1 MAEGMG
7 SPLVSI
13 DHEAVVV
20 RRGVRSGVYTV
31 IAVHSTVLGPALG
44 GCRMTSYESTAEA
57 VRDALRLSRGM
68 TYKSAAA
75 GLPLGGGKSVIAM
88 EPGVDREA
96 MLLDLADN
104 VESLG
109 GLYIT
114 AEDVGT
120 KPADMELIHTRT
132 DHVVGL
138 PPETG
143 GVGDPSPFTAAGVEA
158 ALKACIGVRF
168 GSEDLDGRSVA
179 IIGVGAVGETLARSL
194 SSQGAESIVADI
206 NESKRT
212 LAEEL
217 PKARWSDPESAML
230 AEVDVLGPCALGGV
244 LNEETIPAL
253 RCQIVCGAANN
264 QLSREELAEDLAKRG
279 IIYAPDFIA
288 NAGGIIHAAEE
299 HAGEHDPERVA
310 QRVQNIHD
318 VVVEILEESEST
330 GRTPLSAG
338 YAIAGRRLEAGRE
351 AARV

>member
-1 MAEGMG
+1 MAQGVG

-13 DHEAVVV
+13 DHEALVV
-20 RRGVRSGVYTV
+20 RKGARSGVYTV
-31 IAVHSTVLGPALG
+31 IAVHSTALGPALG
-44 GCRMTSYESTAEA
+44 GCRMTSYDSTAEA

-96 MLLDLADN
+96 MLLDLADT

-120 KPADMELIHTRT
+120 KPSDMELIRTRT
-132 DHVVGL
+132 EHVVGL
-138 PPETG
+138 PPEKG

-158 ALKACIGVRF
+158 AMRACVGKRF
-168 GSEDLDGRSVA
+168 GDESFAGRSVA
-179 IIGVGAVGETLARSL
+179 VVGVGSVGEGLARSL
-194 SSQGAESIVADI
+194 GAQGAELILADI
-206 NESKRT
+206 NEAKRG

-217 PKARWSDPESAML
+217 RARWSDPESAML
-230 AEVDVLGPCALGGV
+230 AEVDVLAPCALGGV

-264 QLSREELAEDLAKRG
+264 QLSREELAEAVAERG

-299 HAGEHDPERVA
+299 HAGEHDPDRVA
-310 QRVQNIHD
+310 QRVEGIHD
-318 VVVEILEESEST
+318 VVVEILEESESS

-338 YAIAGRRLEAGRE
+338 YEIAGRRLEAGR
-351 AARV
+351 ATARA

>member
-1 MAEGMG
+1 MVEPTV
-7 SPLVSI
+7 PLVSL
-13 DHEAVVV
+13 DHDALVV
-20 RRGVRSGVYTV
+20 RKGERSGVYTV
-31 IAVHSTVLGPALG
+31 IAVHSTTLGPALG
-44 GCRMTSYESTAEA
+44 GCRMTSYATPVDA

-104 VESLG
+104 VDSLG

-120 KPADMELIHTRT
+120 KPSDMELIHTRT

-138 PPETG
+138 PPEKG

-158 ALKACIGVRF
+158 AMRACVGKRF
-168 GSEDLDGRSVA
+168 GSESFDGRSVA
-179 IIGVGAVGETLARSL
+179 VVGVGAVGADLARSL
-194 SSQGAESIVADI
+194 SEQGAELIIADI
-206 NESKRT
+206 NEAKRT

-217 PKARWSDPESAML
+217 PGARWSDPETAML
-230 AEVDVLGPCALGGV
+230 AEVDVLAPCALGGV
-244 LNEETIPAL
+244 INEETIPAL
-253 RCQIVCGAANN
+253 RCQIICGAANN
-264 QLSREELAEDLAKRG
+264 QLSREELAEDLAGRG
-279 IIYAPDFIA
+279 IVYAPEFIA

-299 HAGEHDPERVA
+299 HAGEHDPDRVA
-310 QRVQNIHD
+310 KRVQGIHD
-318 VVVEILEESEST
+318 VVAEILEESEST

-338 YAIAGRRLEAGRE
+338 YAIAARRLETGRE
-351 AARV
+351 AVRV

>member
-1 MAEGMG
+1 MVEPTV
-7 SPLVSI
+7 PLVSL
-13 DHEAVVV
+13 DHDALVV
-20 RRGVRSGVYTV
+20 RKGERSGVYTV
-31 IAVHSTVLGPALG
+31 IAVHSTTLGPALG
-44 GCRMTSYESTAEA
+44 GCRMTSYATPVDA

-104 VESLG
+104 VDSLG

-120 KPADMELIHTRT
+120 KPSDMELIHTRT

-138 PPETG
+138 PPEKG

-158 ALKACIGVRF
+158 AMRACVGKRF
-168 GSEDLDGRSVA
+168 GSESFDGRSVA
-179 IIGVGAVGETLARSL
+179 VVGVGAVGADLARSL
-194 SSQGAESIVADI
+194 SEQGAELIIADI
-206 NESKRT
+206 NEAKRT

-217 PKARWSDPESAML
+217 PGARWSDPETAML
-230 AEVDVLGPCALGGV
+230 AEVDVLAPCALGGV
-244 LNEETIPAL
+244 INEETIPAL
-253 RCQIVCGAANN
+253 RCQIICGAANN
-264 QLSREELAEDLAKRG
+264 QLSREELAEDLAGRG
-279 IIYAPDFIA
+279 IVYAPDFIA

-299 HAGEHDPERVA
+299 HAGEHDPDRVA
-310 QRVQNIHD
+310 KRVQGIHD
-318 VVVEILEESEST
+318 VVAEILEESEST

-338 YAIAGRRLEAGRE
+338 YAIAARRLETGRE
-351 AARV
+351 AVRV

>member
-1 MAEGMG
+1 MVEPTV
-7 SPLVSI
+7 PLVSL
-13 DHEAVVV
+13 DHEALVV
-20 RRGVRSGVYTV
+20 RKGERSGVYTV
-31 IAVHSTVLGPALG
+31 IAVHSTTLGPALG
-44 GCRMTSYESTAEA
+44 GCRMTSYATAVDA

-96 MLLDLADN
+96 MLLDLADT

-120 KPADMELIHTRT
+120 KPSDMELIHSRT

-138 PPETG
+138 PPEKG

-158 ALKACIGVRF
+158 AMRACVGKRF
-168 GSEDLDGRSVA
+168 GSETFEGRSVSVV
-179 IIGVGAVGETLARSL
+179 GVGGVGETLARSL
-194 SSQGAESIVADI
+194 SEQGAELIVADI
-206 NESKRT
+206 NEAKRG

-217 PKARWSDPESAML
+217 PRARWSDPDSAML
-230 AEVDVLGPCALGGV
+230 AEVDVLAPCALGGV
-244 LNEETIPAL
+244 LSEETIPAL

-264 QLSREELAEDLAKRG
+264 QLSREELAEDLARRN
-279 IIYAPDFIA
+279 IVYAPDFIA

-299 HAGEHDPERVA
+299 HAGAHDPERVA
-310 QRVQNIHD
+310 QRVQGIHD
-318 VVVEILEESEST
+318 VVAEILGESEST
-330 GRTPLSAG
+330 GRTPLSAA
-338 YAIAGRRLEAGRE
+338 YEIAGRRLEAGR
-351 AARV
+351 AAVRA